1 MLRLA
6 PWLIGVGGLLL
17 FTLGLDDRD
26 FIHLEARF
34 ALFAQEM
41 LRQGVSVFPTT
52 YGEPYPDYPATGTLL
67 IDLGS
72 RAVGKV
78 TTLTAV
84 LPTAAAAALTL
95 VFTYLI
101 GARYS
106 PRWGWYAV
114 LFELCTYQFL
124 ATARSVSLDPFVALA
139 VTACFYAA
147 DAAERQP
154 DTRRMTLIAAGLIFG
169 FVMRG
174 PIGLILPAAVVA
186 VCDLLDHRW
195 GRCVAVS
202 LLSLVLLAVGST
214 GLLAAAREQGGESF
228 ARQVLRQEAIG
239 RLTESTRHPPIYFYP
254 VNALSAFA
262 LSFPVAVAL
271 SVCAWGAWVRPVNTE
286 WRLVRRLAAWT
297 VVIMAG
303 LSIPTK
309 QEIRY
314 LIPIVPAVALVAA
327 AVLATPPPTALTR
340 RLREWLI
347 GLFRLLPWLGLG
359 LVIIGMS
366 ISRLRAL
373 LPGDA
378 SPGAASLILGMLGA
392 ATLWLTRRLRNEE
405 PRAMAAVV
413 LGVAAFVT
421 TVLLIVEPLA
431 TGLNSV
437 KPFVDDVR
445 LHRASGAPI
454 VFYKIKPD
462 SSDIKFMAALDEPV
476 RPLFVQAASE
486 LASQAPDA
494 VVIAARENFDALP
507 PEVKTRVRLV
517 ADGRIARLEC
527 VAFSIIMRGETLSP
541 PATLH

>member
-6 PWLIGVGGLLL
+6 PWVIGVGGLLL

-52 YGEPYPDYPATGTLL
+52 YGEPYPDYPATDTIL

-106 PRWGWYAV
+106 PRWGLYAV
-114 LFELCTYQFL
+114 LFEVCTYQYL
-124 ATARSVSLDPFVALA
+124 ATARSVSLDPFVALV

-147 DAAERQP
+147 YASERMLE
-154 DTRRMTLIAAGLIFG
+154 TGRVTLLATGLIFG

-186 VCDLLDHRW
+186 ACDLLDRRW
-195 GRCVAVS
+195 RRFLAIS
-202 LLSLVLLAVGST
+202 LIALVLLAVGSA
-214 GLLAAAREQGGESF
+214 GLLAAAREQGGEAF
-228 ARQVLRQEAIG
+228 ARQVLHQEAIG

-262 LSFPVAVAL
+262 LSFPVAVVL
-271 SVCAWGAWVRPVNTE
+271 SVFAWGAWVKPVTAE
-286 WRLVRRLAAWT
+286 WRLIRRLAAWT
-297 VVIMAG
+297 LVIMAG

-314 LIPIVPAVALVAA
+314 LIPIVPAVSLMAA
-327 AVLATPPPTALTR
+327 AVLAVPPPTAMLW
-340 RLREWLI
+340 RLRTWLI

-359 LVIIGMS
+359 LLIIGMG
-366 ISRLRAL
+366 IPRIRAL
-373 LPGDA
+373 LPVDA
-378 SPGAASLILGMLGA
+378 SPVMAALILVMLA
-392 ATLWLTRRLRNEE
+392 AAALWSTRRLRGEFTHE
-405 PRAMAAVV
+405 LSAVV
-413 LGVAAFVT
+413 IGVAAFVT
-421 TVLLIVEPLA
+421 TVLLIVEPVA
-431 TGLNSV
+431 IDLNRV
-437 KPFVDDVR
+437 RPFVEDVR
-445 LHRASGAPI
+445 SHRASGAPI

-476 RPLFVQAASE
+476 RPLFVQTAAEVAALS
-486 LASQAPDA
+486 PDV
-494 VVIAARENFDALP
+494 VVIATRDDFDALP
-507 PEVKTRVRLV
+507 PEVKALTRLL
-517 ADGRIARLEC
+517 AEGRIARSHC
-527 VAFSIIMRGETLSP
+527 AAFAVGP
-541 PATLH
+541 PPG